1 MSDIVNI
8 AAYKFVTLDNL
19 EARREH
25 LRELTERL
33 GLKGT
38 ILLSEEGINS
48 FLAGT
53 REAIDDYLQVLK
65 SEPEFAD
72 IEVKESLSDDQ
83 PFSRMLVR
91 IKNEIIAFGVEGI
104 DPRQKTSKRITAKQL
119 KQWYDEGRP
128 FTILDTRNDYEV
140 ELGTFKNA
148 VPIGVNHFRNFPEAV
163 DKLPDE
169 MRDQP
174 VVTFCTGGIRCE
186 KAGPFM
192 EKAGF
197 KDVYQLDGGILKYF
211 EECGGDHY
219 DGDCFVFDKRVTLDP
234 ELKETD
240 TELCYACLAA
250 LTLDDQQS
258 ELYVPGESC
267 PKCFKSDE
275 EAMDVRIAKRHAKI
289 AAVTTPLPGSQ
300 PYENHRPMNVSGRFD
315 KVTVAEFVR
324 ECYTP
329 LSETEWQ
336 DVVASGQLLRNEQPI
351 QLSDTVRAGD
361 QLIHL
366 QPDMTEP
373 DVNPG
378 IEILH
383 EDDLIVVINKPA
395 PLPMHPCGRYN
406 RNSLVEILNQVYRPQ
421 RLRPM
426 HRLDANTTGVVVF
439 GRTRRVASAVQPQ
452 FEASQVQKV
461 YLAHVHGHPD
471 ENKFWSEADISSE
484 RERLGARSTT
494 DSGLTA
500 RTDFVVREYRDDGT
514 AIIEAMPRTGR
525 TNQIRLHLANLG
537 FPIVGDPVYG
547 QNPQDNINTLPVGA
561 PPMRLH
567 SLSIEF
573 SYPSGRTAKFTA
585 PEPAWLGVPLP
596 QHS

>member
-1 MSDIVNI
+1 
-8 AAYKFVTLDNL
+8 
-19 EARREH
+19 
-25 LRELTERL
+25 
-33 GLKGT
+33 
-38 ILLSEEGINS
+38 
-48 FLAGT
+48 
-53 REAIDDYLQVLK
+53 
-65 SEPEFAD
+65 
-72 IEVKESLSDDQ
+72 
-83 PFSRMLVR
+83 
-91 IKNEIIAFGVEGI
+91 
-104 DPRQKTSKRITAKQL
+104 
-119 KQWYDEGRP
+119 
-128 FTILDTRNDYEV
+128 
-140 ELGTFKNA
+140 
-148 VPIGVNHFRNFPEAV
+148 
-163 DKLPDE
+163 
-169 MRDQP
+169 
-174 VVTFCTGGIRCE
+174 
-186 KAGPFM
+186 
-192 EKAGF
+192 
-197 KDVYQLDGGILKYF
+197 
-211 EECGGDHY
+211 
-219 DGDCFVFDKRVTLDP
+219 
-234 ELKETD
+234 
-240 TELCYACLAA
+240 
-250 LTLDDQQS
+250 
-258 ELYVPGESC
+258 
-267 PKCFKSDE
+267 
-275 EAMDVRIAKRHAKI
+275 
-289 AAVTTPLPGSQ
+289 
-300 PYENHRPMNVSGRFD
+300 
-315 KVTVAEFVR
+315 VAEFIR

-336 DVVASGQLLRNEQPI
+336 DVVAKDRLLRNEQPI

-366 QPDMTEP
+366 QPDLTEP
-373 DVNPG
+373 DVNPS

-426 HRLDANTTGVVVF
+426 HRLDANTTGVVVL

-471 ENKFWSEADISSE
+471 ENKFWSEADISNE

-494 DSGLTA
+494 DSGLAA

-514 AIIEAMPRTGR
+514 AIIEAMPKTGR

-547 QNPQDNINTLPVGA
+547 QNPRDNINTLPVGA

-596 QHS
+596 QHSQANTQ